1 MRIFDHE
8 PSPPHSVLKLFID
21 LFSNDVTAG
30 LFYTNDVFVLID
42 IILRQLYDMFPGDK
56 VLKDIQNFIINIE
69 KTYNFL
75 FYSVDNIW
83 NYVEEYYVRRA
94 IMNINIVQKIS

>member
-1 MRIFDHE
+1 
-8 PSPPHSVLKLFID
+8 
-21 LFSNDVTAG
+21 
-30 LFYTNDVFVLID
+30 
-42 IILRQLYDMFPGDK
+42 MFPGDK